1 MTRDDTESK
10 NGTSGVSAGR
20 PYFPLDQSHVWV
32 LILAGVLGLFM
43 ARVLHVTRSSNHCSL
58 GVRRASTS
66 CPREGVSGSGG
77 EAAVDELFHTR
88 IDTARYLFRTEN

>member
-1 MTRDDTESK
+1 MARDDEESR
-10 NGTSGVSAGR
+10 NVASGASVRR
-20 PYFPLDQSHVWV
+20 PYLPLDQSHVWD
-32 LILAGVLGLFM
+32 LILAGAFGLFM

-58 GVRRASTS
+58 GVLRASIS

-77 EAAVDELFHTR
+77 EAVVDELFHTR